1 MAVAA
6 LLLFPLLASPLV
18 WWLRRPLLNRLA
30 IWGQALLA
38 IAAALDAITGG
49 PGFTP
54 YFCPDPLNALFLL
67 AMAVIYAGV
76 AANASGHIR
85 DAGATP
91 RRQAGFTVC
100 LMLFVFAMSG
110 AILST
115 HLGLFWVFIELTT
128 LASAPLILA
137 DGSRHSL
144 EAAWKYIFICS
155 IGILLAFV
163 GILLLAVGAG
173 ELQTLF
179 FSDLTGM
186 AGRMDPFWLKL
197 AFPFVLV
204 GFGTKMGL
212 APLHAWLPDA
222 HAEAPSPVSALLS
235 GALLNT
241 AFLGILRLLPL
252 LGPAG
257 LLGFGRG
264 LLLVTGFLSLLVS
277 AVYVVRMRNY
287 KRLLAYS
294 SIEHMGVMAIGMGL
308 GGIGVV
314 ASLLHMLAHSL
325 GKATL
330 FLCSGNAYRIFRQ
343 KTVPPE
349 GGLLKADPATGWLW
363 IGGFLALAAIPPSPA
378 FISEFWIVSA
388 MFGGGRAPLAV
399 LFLGLLTVIVWGMG
413 RTVFSTSFG
422 RGPAGLEPQYSGL
435 GAWLPQAVFLLL
447 LTLLGVVFPPF
458 IFRLLEAAARIVG
471 GGIA

>member
-18 WWLRRPLLNRLA
+18 WWLRRPLVNRLA
-30 IWGQALLA
+30 IFVQALLA
-38 IAAALDAITGG
+38 LLVAGQAVAGG
-49 PGFTP
+49 TGFTP
-54 YFCPDPLNALFLL
+54 YFRSDPLNALFLL
-67 AMAVIYAGV
+67 AMALTYGGV
-76 AANASGHIR
+76 AANAAGHLR
-85 DAGATP
+85 DAGASP
-91 RRQAGFTVC
+91 RRQAVFTVS
-100 LMLFVFAMSG
+100 LLLFVFAMSG
-110 AILST
+110 AILCS

-137 DGSRHSL
+137 DGARHSL

-173 ELQTLF
+173 EAQTLF
-179 FSDLTGM
+179 FADLAAR

-222 HAEAPSPVSALLS
+222 HAEAPAPVSALLS

-257 LLGFGRG
+257 LLPFARA
-264 LLLVTGFLSLLVS
+264 LLLVTGFLSLLVA
-277 AVYVVRMRNY
+277 AVYVVRLRNY

-294 SIEHMGVMAIGMGL
+294 SIEHMGVLAIGMGL
-308 GGIGVV
+308 GGIG
-314 ASLLHMLAHSL
+314 AMAALLHMLAHSL

-330 FLCSGNAYRIFRQ
+330 FLCSGNALRLFRQ
-343 KTVPPE
+343 KTVPAE
-349 GGLLKADPATGWLW
+349 GGLLKLDPASGWLW
-363 IGGFLALAAIPPSPA
+363 LGGFLALSAVPPSPA
-378 FISEFWIVSA
+378 FISEFWMVGA
-388 MFGGGRAPLAV
+388 MFRGDRAWLAV

-413 RTVFSTSFG
+413 RTVFALSFG
-422 RGPAGLEPQYSGL
+422 RGPGGLEPVRIPPA
-435 GAWLPQAVFLLL
+435 AWLPQAAFLLL
-447 LTLLGVVFPPF
+447 LAATGVVFPPF
-458 IFRLLEAAARIVG
+458 LVRLLEAAARVVG
-471 GGIA
+471 GGGA